1 MNQDFFAGRRQALLA
16 QMSDNSAAI
25 VFAASEQTRSNDTEY
40 HFRQNSN
47 FFYLTGFGEPEAV
60 LVLLKGEKS
69 HSVLFNRNK
78 DKLQEIWHG
87 RRLGQENAVETLG
100 VDEALSIDEIDE
112 QLPQLLNGI
121 DTLYFSQGE
130 TDHGDAI
137 VADVLET
144 LRTGMRQNLRAPK
157 TQFDLRQ
164 ILDEMRLIKQ
174 PQEIAAMRTAAL
186 ISANAHTR
194 AMMMTSPGMFEYQVE
209 AEIMHE
215 FGTNGARFAAY
226 NSIVGG
232 GDNACILHYTENE
245 SELRDGDLLL
255 IDAGC
260 EYAGYAADI
269 TRTFPINGKF
279 STEQKALYE
288 LVLKAQLAAIDHIK
302 PGNSIKEANDKVVR
316 IMTAGLLELG
326 VISGDLEQLIADEAF
341 KEFYMHGLGHW
352 IGIDVHDVGD
362 YRSSD
367 RSRPLEPGMVLT
379 IEPGL
384 YIAPDAPVDAKWQGI
399 GIRIEDDLLV
409 TEDGH
414 EVLTHDV
421 VKTVDEI
428 EALMAPQQA

>member
-1 MNQDFFAGRRQALLA
+1 MNQDFFAGRRQALLD

-25 VFAASEQTRSNDTEY
+25 IFAATEQTRSNDTEY

-47 FFYLTGFGEPEAV
+47 FFYLSGFGEPDSV
-60 LVLLKGEKS
+60 ILLRKGNQPEY
-69 HSVLFNRNK
+69 VLFNRDK
-78 DKLQEIWHG
+78 DKMQEIWHG
-87 RRLGQENAVETLG
+87 RRLGQAKAQEILG
-100 VDEALSIDEIDE
+100 ADQAYSINEME
-112 QLPQLLNGI
+112 ERLTELLNGV

-130 TDHGDAI
+130 TAHGDKV
-137 VADVLET
+137 VAQILT
-144 LRTGMRQNLRAPK
+144 ALRQGMRKNWRAPV
-157 TQFDLRQ
+157 QIIDLRKT
-164 ILDEMRLIKQ
+164 LDEMRLIKQ
-174 PQEIAAMRTAAL
+174 PQEIAAMRTAGL

-194 AMMMTSPGMFEYQVE
+194 AMMMTEPGMFEYQVE

-215 FGTNGARFAAY
+215 FGLNGARFAAY

-245 SELRDGDLLL
+245 SELQDGDLLL

-269 TRTFPINGKF
+269 TRTFPVNGRF
-279 STEQKALYE
+279 SPEQKSLYE

-302 PGNSIKEANDKVVR
+302 PGNSIKEANEKVIR
-316 IMTAGLLELG
+316 IMIQGLVALG
-326 VISGDLEQLIADEAF
+326 VIAGDVEQLIKDEAY

-362 YRSSD
+362 YRSAD
-367 RSRPLEPGMVLT
+367 RSRALEPGMVLT

-384 YIAPDAPVDAKWQGI
+384 YISPDAEVDEKWRGI

-409 TEDGH
+409 TDSGH
-414 EVLTHDV
+414 EVLTKDV
-421 VKTVDEI
+421 VKTVAEI
-428 EALMAPQQA
+428 EALMKKQ